1 MTKFGRQFR
10 CISTQTSRPN
20 WRHSSRPKKKL
31 KHPTA
36 QKNGICQ
43 PHILHIFARHTSQ
56 PFAKPKEQNF
66 PTAPRKISFI
76 ILYLSF
82 VGQDQNRYIML
93 GEKLKELREAKG
105 LVQRQVA
112 ADLQVDTAY
121 ISKMEHNE
129 KPVSRTHLKKLAKLY
144 SVTEN
149 DLLPI
154 WLADKILQLVE
165 NEKYSVQALEMAL
178 NKVKDK

>member
-1 MTKFGRQFR
+1 M
-10 CISTQTSRPN
+10 
-20 WRHSSRPKKKL
+20 
-31 KHPTA
+31 PTA
-36 QKNGICQ
+36 QNGTFG
-43 PHILHIFARHTSQ
+43 FARHTSR

-66 PTAPRKISFI
+66 PTAPRQISFI
-76 ILYLSF
+76 ILCLSF

-149 DLLPI
+149 DMLPI
-154 WLADKILQLVE
+154 WLADKVLQLVG
-165 NEKYSVQALEMAL
+165 NEKHSVQALEMAL
-178 NKVKDK
+178 NKVKAK